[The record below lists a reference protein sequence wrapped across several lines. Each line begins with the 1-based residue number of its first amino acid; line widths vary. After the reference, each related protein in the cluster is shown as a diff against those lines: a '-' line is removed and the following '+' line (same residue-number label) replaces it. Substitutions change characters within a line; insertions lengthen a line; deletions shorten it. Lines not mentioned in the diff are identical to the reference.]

1 MEAGSGTPGNRRR
14 SPRLSGRPQRQ
25 QRQELSQSLLVRKV
39 ALAIASDVP
48 LGQHQQYTTNL
59 KRTYCKSVGLDY
71 LQNRSLINYWLQK
84 AVSEGLESDTKQS
97 MVKVIVS
104 PAGTKKFAPR
114 SPRTRA
120 AVAKLLRTEAGSAAA
135 EAEEQAFER
144 RESLRDSAM
153 TVEAAP
159 QDGAACATTL
169 ATLASAATPD
179 LDSPQSCL
187 LNKAAVQFATKVY
200 ADKEAQHMSA
210 RQKKDLA

>member
-71 LQNRSLINYWLQK
+71 LENRSLINYWLEK
-84 AVSEGLESDTKQS
+84 AVREGLTSEHDQS

-104 PAGTKKFAPR
+104 PAGSKKFAPR

-135 EAEEQAFER
+135 EEEEQAFER
-144 RESLRDSAM
+144 RGSLRNSAV
-153 TVEAAP
+153 TVE
-159 QDGAACATTL
+159 DGAACATTL

-179 LDSPQSCL
+179 LDSP
-187 LNKAAVQFATKVY
+187 
-200 ADKEAQHMSA
+200 
-210 RQKKDLA
+210 